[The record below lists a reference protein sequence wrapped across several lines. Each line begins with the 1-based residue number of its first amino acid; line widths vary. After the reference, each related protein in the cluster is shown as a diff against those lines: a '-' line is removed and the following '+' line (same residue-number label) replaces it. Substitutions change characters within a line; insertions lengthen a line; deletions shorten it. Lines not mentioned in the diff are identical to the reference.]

1 MGYRDGDDNRPRL
14 TVSSSRPAR
23 APKGGGL
30 QNLWSG
36 AGEHGHIVSCPADVR
51 RQQQPNS
58 WMVAFDP
65 TLDVAIGCVVL
76 DAGYG
81 VAVAGP
87 EAATALQLL
96 TQSRG

>member
-1 MGYRDGDDNRPRL
+1 
-14 TVSSSRPAR
+14 
-23 APKGGGL
+23 
-30 QNLWSG
+30 
-36 AGEHGHIVSCPADVR
+36 
-51 RQQQPNS
+51 
-58 WMVAFDP
+58 MVAFDP